1 MRFKNPSIS
10 QGYENSCLYFHLNV
24 LKFCVICVFF
34 FSFIFISWRLFT
46 LQYCSGFCHT
56 LIWISH
62 GFTCI
67 PHPDPPSHQRDRL
80 PPPVFLDFPESSAGK
95 ESACNA
101 GDLGSTPG
109 LGRSPREGN
118 GYPTH
123 SSILAWRI
131 PWGCKESDM
140 TEWLTLHFT
149 LISWSLGGG
158 VGSGDIVIYLLMY
171 SLFIMCQFQV
181 IAQCFSY
188 IYTYIHTYIY
198 SFPESFPL

>member
-123 SSILAWRI
+123 SSIVAWRI
-131 PWGCKESDM
+131 PWTVQSMGLQRFRHDWVTFTS
-140 TEWLTLHFT
+140 LHFN
-149 LISWSLGGG
+149 LLEFGGG
-158 VGSGDIVIYLLMY
+158 LVAVI
-171 SLFIMCQFQV
+171 
-181 IAQCFSY
+181 
-188 IYTYIHTYIY
+188 
-198 SFPESFPL
+198 